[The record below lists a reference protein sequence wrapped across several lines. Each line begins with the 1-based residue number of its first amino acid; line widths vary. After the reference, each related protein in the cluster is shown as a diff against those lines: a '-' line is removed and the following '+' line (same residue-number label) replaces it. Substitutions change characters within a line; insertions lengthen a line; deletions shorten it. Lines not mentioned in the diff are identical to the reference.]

1 MFSTRVVGCRDAAVY
16 AAHPM
21 TPSKITLSPYG
32 ETASGV
38 SELKKMNFLMYGI
51 YRKYTNK
58 VSKQVHPE
66 VTSKYVFAHPK
77 IRRRN
82 NLHKST
88 VNEIMASTT

>member
-1 MFSTRVVGCRDAAVY
+1 
-16 AAHPM
+16 
-21 TPSKITLSPYG
+21 
-32 ETASGV
+32 
-38 SELKKMNFLMYGI
+38 MYGI

-66 VTSKYVFAHPK
+66 VTSKYVFAEVHTKNP

>member
-1 MFSTRVVGCRDAAVY
+1 VY
-16 AAHPM
+16 AAHPT
-21 TPSKITLSPYG
+21 TPIKITLSPYG
-32 ETASGV
+32 ETASRV

-66 VTSKYVFAHPK
+66 VTSKYVFAEVHTKNP